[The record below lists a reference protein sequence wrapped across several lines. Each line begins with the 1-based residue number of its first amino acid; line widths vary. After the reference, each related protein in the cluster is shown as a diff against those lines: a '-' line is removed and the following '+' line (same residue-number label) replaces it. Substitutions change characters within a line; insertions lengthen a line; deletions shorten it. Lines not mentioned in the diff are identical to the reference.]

1 MVVESSHNIKN
12 RNVTL
17 VDVNQEGRAVVAED
31 ADNALINDL
40 FTGRSRPG
48 RAIEYWV
55 CADERFGGLRIRNA
69 AGSETKSAGIAL
81 SNLSKSGSLD
91 SYAITDNMATVKA
104 DLDAE
109 SRIVEGNL

>member
-1 MVVESSHNIKN
+1 MVESSHNIKI

-31 ADNALINDL
+31 ADNALINDH
-40 FTGRSRPG
+40 FTGRLRPG

-55 CADERFGGLRIRNA
+55 CADERFGGLRIRNV

-81 SNLSKSGSLD
+81 SNLSKSGGSGA
-91 SYAITDNMATVKA
+91 YAIKDNMSTLDA
-104 DLDAE
+104 DLE
-109 SRIVEGNL
+109 VQSRTLEGDP